1 MASGGVSSLSAE
13 VISFDIFDGTIL
25 SDDNSV
31 TQKLTQDEREEI
43 CRLVNEMEGVN
54 SAELVD
60 LPHNNLSL
68 QTHQTHNTKQLQI
81 KN

>member
-1 MASGGVSSLSAE
+1 MASGGVSSSSAE

-25 SDDNSV
+25 SDNNSV
-31 TQKLTQDEREEI
+31 TEKLTQDEREEI

-60 LPHNNLSL
+60 FTSQEFAIANPSNP
-68 QTHQTHNTKQLQI
+68 
-81 KN
+81 